1 MLKTENYHE
10 ALKEKLM
17 IDSELLKPVKE
28 QSLTSDPIK
37 PPTDE
42 NKNTKNKEV
51 KFSYTKNLPKLTQ
64 QKRGFNAPM
73 DKPFAPVGKLIET
86 HTAIEII
93 KKELPNTKKRLMRS
107 TYRNFLVIEKRNR
120 LKLNK

>member
-1 MLKTENYHE
+1 
-10 ALKEKLM
+10 
-17 IDSELLKPVKE
+17 
-28 QSLTSDPIK
+28 
-37 PPTDE
+37 
-42 NKNTKNKEV
+42 
-51 KFSYTKNLPKLTQ
+51 
-64 QKRGFNAPM
+64 M

-120 LKLNK
+120 DSEDNLKMLNIGKPSEL